1 MRLPERYDDADGPED
16 AERGELGEGGEGG
29 ERGERISKR
38 SRGVA
43 LLLSFFGGW
52 FGLDRFY
59 ADKPGTAIPKLLT
72 FGGLGIWWL
81 YDCVLIAAG
90 EFRDAEDLPVRN
102 WGLAESSFSQRR
114 LVGRA
119 EQRVNELEEQLD
131 ALRQQ
136 FNELAERVDF
146 AERLLAQRRD
156 DSRNPPQLP
165 RGS

>member
-1 MRLPERYDDADGPED
+1 MTLPEMYDDGDGGDGPED
-16 AERGELGEGGEGG
+16 AEGG
-29 ERGERISKR
+29 ERVSKR

-59 ADKPGTAIPKLLT
+59 VDKIGTAIPKLLT

-90 EFRDAEDLPVRN
+90 EFRDGEDLPLRN
-102 WGLAESSFSQRR
+102 WGLSESSFTQRR

-136 FNELAERVDF
+136 FNDLAERVDF

-156 DSRNPPQLP
+156 DSRSPPQLP